1 MKKEKWKK
9 LPNKITSKTM
19 LTLLLIGILTVALDT
34 LLVKANPVIILQQ
47 SDNPTA
53 SLDAVGAL
61 QGYSWRRDALH
72 APDLKNAVWA
82 LGRHSS
88 EVGKEHAPSSAL
100 SAREISTHKWN
111 FPSSMEWGDFAYV
124 DKGSVELVIGV
135 NNAWQS
141 NYVELSGYLLENGGK
156 LVDTVSMGNKTRAVT
171 ADVPFSSVYS
181 FALEVETAN
190 LASYVEPNIRY
201 KVDSLPNDPEWS
213 LQWGPQKI
221 AADWAWNTTGG
232 DPSVLVAVVDTGIDY
247 NHPDLAANYVPLGY
261 DWVNNDPDPMDDFGH
276 GTHVAGIMAAAI
288 NNSVGI
294 AGLAQVRLIAEK
306 VMDAS
311 GSGSLSDIARGIV
324 HAVDRGA
331 RIINL
336 SLGGPF
342 NSNLLHEAVKY
353 AHDQGVLVV
362 ASAGNEATN
371 VKSYPAAYNEVVAVS
386 AADEFDK
393 PATFTNYGDW
403 VDVAA
408 PGVKIL
414 STMPTYH
421 VSLNDQGYAMNYDFL
436 SGTSMASPHA
446 AGVAALIWS
455 RFPNTTRDQVRAQLQ
470 YSAEDLGEPGLDV
483 YYGFGRVNARKAV
496 EQAPSNHDVLIL
508 NLETPSNVSL
518 GKAATINTTVLN
530 MGTSNESDI
539 MVRLLVN
546 DSIVNS
552 TTIDFLTSGASTTL
566 SFVWSAAVDG
576 VYTAT
581 TYVVPV
587 MGETIVGNNAVS
599 KQIKVRVP
607 QIIRVPSDYDTIQ
620 GAIDAANEGDTVSV
634 ASGTYYENL
643 WIDKEGLT
651 LVGED
656 VGNTII
662 DGNGL
667 YDVIY
672 VSADH
677 VKIDGFTLQH
687 SGRDYYGGIWLQGS
701 SGSTVSNTVILDNF
715 FGILI
720 YVSTGVTLR
729 NNTIAGNVYNFG
741 VDGDSVMDFVHD
753 IDTSNTVNGK
763 PVYYWVN
770 EHDKQ
775 VSSDVGYLGIVN
787 STNIIVKDL
796 NLTGNYEGI
805 LFAYT
810 NNSFIQNVNASNSYL
825 GAYFAYSQNNT
836 VHNNTLMYNQAGL
849 YLYES
854 ESNNVNHNTLRSNG
868 LGLGLISYSKDNTV
882 DFNKFLGND
891 FSLYFEKSDDNTLN
905 SNEASNSTYGLFL
918 EESSYNVLRRNN
930 LTGNKYSFGVDGDHL
945 VHFINNIDTSNTV
958 NGKPIIYLVNIQNL
972 TIDPSAFSE
981 TGYLGVVNSTNVSVK
996 NLNFSDNIQGIL
1008 FAYTNGSSI
1017 EGINATN
1024 NYWGILMI
1032 ESYDN
1037 TVSQNNLANNGYCLD
1052 LWHSE
1057 DNMIFGNV
1065 VRKGKDGI
1073 FLEYSTHNSVIDNIV
1088 ADNVYDGIWLV
1099 SSGSNSITNNTV
1111 SNNGYGV
1118 ELYYSGSS
1126 ILRDNNMTG
1135 NYYNF
1140 GVEGYLLSDFIQNV
1154 DASNTV
1160 DGKPIYYGVN
1170 RHDEQVPA
1178 NAGYVAAVNSTNIT
1192 VANLSITNNVQG
1204 ILFAYT
1210 TSSTIDGNNVTK
1222 SDQGGIGLYY
1232 SDRNTIA
1239 ANTITESYWD
1249 GISLYYSDHNAI
1261 AVNNVTDTT
1270 FGIFNAASDNNT
1282 VDSNTVSENII
1293 GIYPYYSDNNVVIN
1307 NRVSGGRLSVAGIA
1321 LTGAKN
1327 NMISG
1332 NEVAHNTFWIGAG
1345 IYLEWFSNNNTII
1358 QNTISNN
1365 QYGISMGYWGLYGL
1379 KDQDNNNAI
1388 YHNNLV
1394 GNTEQALSL
1403 NSLNVWDGGYPS
1415 GGNYWSDYNG
1425 TDLFGGPYQNL
1436 KGSDGIGDTP
1446 YSIDANNKDRF
1457 PYMIEIRGPYINGD
1471 LNHDGEV
1478 DMKDVATAAKAFGSY
1493 PGHPRWNPVADIN
1506 QDGNVDMK
1514 DISLIAKN
1522 FGKSWT

>member
-1 MKKEKWKK
+1 
-9 LPNKITSKTM
+9 
-19 LTLLLIGILTVALDT
+19 LI
-34 LLVKANPVIILQQ
+34 KATPVTILQE
-47 SDNPTA
+47 DGNPTA
-53 SLDAVGAL
+53 SLGVVGTPQDYPGRQDALYALDLRDAVG
-61 QGYSWRRDALH
+61 
-72 APDLKNAVWA
+72 A

-88 EVGKEHAPSSAL
+88 EFGKEHAPSSRL
-100 SAREISTHKWN
+100 SAQEIDTLKWN
-111 FPSSMEWGDFAYV
+111 FSSPMEWSDFAYV
-124 DKGSVELVIGV
+124 NKDSAELVIGV
-135 NNAWQS
+135 NSTWQS
-141 NYVELSGYLLENGGK
+141 NHDELAGYLLENGGR
-156 LVDTVSMGNKTRAVT
+156 LVDTVSMGNETRALT
-171 ADVPFSSVYS
+171 ADIPFSSVHS
-181 FALEVETAN
+181 FVLEVETAN
-190 LASYVEPNIRY
+190 MARYVEPNIRY
-201 KVDSLPNDPEWS
+201 KAYSVPNDPEWF
-213 LQWGPQKI
+213 LQWGPQKM

-232 DPSVLVAVVDTGIDY
+232 DSSVLVAVADTGIDY

-276 GTHVAGIMAAAI
+276 GTHVAGIIAAAI

-294 AGLAQVRLIAEK
+294 AGLAQVRIMAEK
-306 VMDAS
+306 VMDVS
-311 GSGSLSDIARGIV
+311 GSGHLSDIARGIV
-324 HAVDRGA
+324 HAVDKGA

-353 AHDQGVLVV
+353 AYDHGVLVI
-362 ASAGNEATN
+362 AAAGNEATD

-386 AADEFDK
+386 ATDASDN
-393 PATFTNYGDW
+393 PARFTNYGDW

-455 RFPNTTRDQVRAQLQ
+455 RFPNMTRDQVRAQLQ
-470 YSAEDLGEPGLDV
+470 YSAEDLGQPSFDV

-496 EQAPSNHDVLIL
+496 ERAPSDHDALVL
-508 NLETPSNVSL
+508 NMETPSNVSL

-546 DSIVNS
+546 NSIVNS
-552 TTIDFLTSGASTTL
+552 TTINSLMSGASTTL
-566 SFVWSAAVDG
+566 SFVWSAGIDG
-576 VYTAT
+576 VYNAT

-587 MGETIVGNNAVS
+587 MGETIVGNNALS

-607 QIIRVPSDYDTIQ
+607 QIIRVPSDYGTIQ
-620 GAIDAANEGDTVSV
+620 GAIDVANEEDTVSV

-672 VSADH
+672 VAADH

-729 NNTIAGNVYNFG
+729 NNTIAGNVYDFG
-741 VDGDSVMDFVHD
+741 VDGDSVADFVHD
-753 IDTSNTVNGK
+753 IDTSNTVDGK
-763 PVYYWVN
+763 PVFYWVN

-796 NLTGNYEGI
+796 NLTRNYEGI

-810 NNSFIQNVNASNSYL
+810 NNSFIQNVNALHSYL
-825 GAYFAYSQNNT
+825 GAYLAHSQNNT
-836 VHNNTLMYNQAGL
+836 VLSSTLTYNQAGI
-849 YLYES
+849 YLYDS

-891 FSLYFEKSDDNTLN
+891 FNLYFEKSDDNTLN

-930 LTGNKYSFGVDGDHL
+930 MTGNKYSFGVDGGHL
-945 VHFINNIDTSNTV
+945 VHFINDIDTSNTV
-958 NGKPIIYLVNIQNL
+958 NGKPIVYLVNIQDL

-981 TGYLGVVNSTNVSVK
+981 TGYLGIVNSTNISVK
-996 NLNFSDNIQGIL
+996 NLSFSDNVQGIL
-1008 FAYTNGSSI
+1008 LAYTNDSSI
-1017 EGINATN
+1017 EGTNATN

-1037 TVSQNNLANNGYCLD
+1037 IVSQNNLTNNDYCLD

-1057 DNMIFGNV
+1057 DNMIYGNV
-1065 VRKGKDGI
+1065 VRKGQDGI
-1073 FLEYSTHNSVIDNIV
+1073 VLEYSTHSSVIDNIV
-1088 ADNVYDGIWLV
+1088 TGNIYDSIWLV
-1099 SSGSNSITNNTV
+1099 SSDSNSITNNTI

-1154 DASNTV
+1154 DTSNTV
-1160 DGKPIYYGVN
+1160 DGKPIYYWVN
-1170 RHDEQVPA
+1170 QHDEQVPA
-1178 NAGYVAAVNSTNIT
+1178 DAGYVAVVNSTNIT
-1192 VANLSITNNVQG
+1192 VANLAITSNVQG

-1210 TSSTIDGNNVTK
+1210 TNSVINGNNVTK
-1222 SDQGGIGLYY
+1222 SDEDGIGLYY
-1232 SDRNTIA
+1232 SDHNIIA
-1239 ANTITESYWD
+1239 ENSVIDTLI
-1249 GISLYYSDHNAI
+1249 GIGVY
-1261 AVNNVTDTT
+1261 
-1270 FGIFNAASDNNT
+1270 ASDNNT
-1282 VDSNTVSENII
+1282 VNSNSVSGNII
-1293 GIYPYYSDNNVVIN
+1293 GIYPYYSDNNIVIN
-1307 NRVSGGRLSVAGIA
+1307 NKVAGGKRGLVGIA
-1321 LTGAKN
+1321 LTGAKDN
-1327 NMISG
+1327 ILSG

-1345 IYLEWFSNNNTII
+1345 IYLEWSSSNNTII
-1358 QNTISNN
+1358 QNTMLDNN
-1365 QYGISMGYWGLYGL
+1365 YGISIGYWGLYGL
-1379 KDQDNNNAI
+1379 KDRDDNNTI
-1388 YHNNLV
+1388 YHNNLIQ
-1394 GNTEQALSL
+1394 NTVQALSL
-1403 NSLNVWDGGYPS
+1403 NSLNAWDNGYPS

-1425 TDLFGGPYQNL
+1425 TDLFGGSCQNVT
-1436 KGSDGIGDTP
+1436 GSDGIGDEP

-1478 DMKDVATAAKAFGSY
+1478 DMKDVAPAAKAFGSY
-1493 PGHPRWNPVADIN
+1493 PGHPRWNPVTDIN
-1506 QDGNVDMK
+1506 QDDNVDMK